1 MSNLCSSGL
10 LMKNSTVAFIELLED
25 GLNSIRRVHE
35 VLIEGDVD
43 PISGQCSNY
52 NYIRKQIVQAK
63 QSLERSEQVASTGLK
78 YLDNN
83 IEMLTQDA
91 GKLER
96 EISNT
101 KQTLDNLKTK
111 QKSNKK
117 LLSGSKGALRQS
129 RTNLS
134 STRARLQRQEVRKDN
149 ATTVRN
155 VGLGVTL
162 IPIVGWVVGPAMMIA
177 GAIDMSQA
185 SDAIREAET
194 EVRAL
199 ENEVEKYKSKVLD
212 YEAKILQNESDIKQ
226 KHYKEKQIHEE
237 IRKVKQQREAVA
249 EFQMKMR
256 RAVFILSGLSG
267 KARVAEI
274 QTRKSILQEPVKK
287 VIEDLMKAAEEITG
301 KQLGFG
307 ACRPRQIHANEEN
320 QKQDALLSVCFL
332 VYKCGL
338 YFFFCKKYVRTLL

>member
-10 LMKNSTVAFIELLED
+10 LAKNSTVAFIEFLED
-25 GLNSIRRVHE
+25 GLYSIKRVHE
-35 VLIEGDVD
+35 VLIEEDVD
-43 PISGQCSNY
+43 LISGQCSIY

-63 QSLERSEQVASTGLK
+63 QSLERSEQAASAVLRI
-78 YLDNN
+78 LDNN
-83 IEMLTQDA
+83 IEIFTQDA

-96 EISNT
+96 EMSNT
-101 KQTLDNLKTK
+101 KQTLDNLKIK

-117 LLSGSKGALRQS
+117 LLSDSEGALRQS

-134 STRARLQRQEVRKDN
+134 STRERLQRQEVRREN

-155 VGLGVTL
+155 FGLRL
-162 IPIVGWVVGPAMMIA
+162 IFIPIVGWVVGPAMMIA

-199 ENEVEKYKSKVLD
+199 ENDVEKYKSKVLD
-212 YEAKILQNESDIKQ
+212 YEAKILQNESNIKQ

-237 IRKVKQQREAVA
+237 IWKVKQQREAVA

-267 KARVAEI
+267 KASVAEI

-307 ACRPRQIHANEEN
+307 VCRPRQIHANEEN

-332 VYKCGL
+332 VFLMWIIYI
-338 YFFFCKKYVRTLL
+338 FFA